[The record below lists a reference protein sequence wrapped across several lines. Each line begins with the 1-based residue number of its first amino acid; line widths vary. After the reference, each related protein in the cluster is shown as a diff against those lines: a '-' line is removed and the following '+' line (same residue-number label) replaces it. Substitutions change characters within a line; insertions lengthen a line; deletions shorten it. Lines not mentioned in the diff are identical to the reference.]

1 MDAPPHAAEGLLPD
15 RPRLA
20 DHVLARLH
28 RVGEETFVVLFDQR
42 RGVSFQLGMR
52 EWVLLSLADGT
63 RDLEGIRLA
72 GAREGANAAPA
83 AIASFLG
90 RLHAEEMLA
99 AGSEPEGRA
108 APASPAE
115 RPVDALAGY
124 RFACDGRGVCCRQ
137 YATVVFSQLEA
148 TRARALLPTVE
159 RGGDRHEW
167 AFTPRHGSIA
177 IPACAVKHVDG
188 ACAYLD
194 DAGLCRIHAMGGAHA
209 KPFGCNL
216 FPARFVDD
224 GEAVRV
230 SALVECACVL
240 RSAGQTAGDGLVP
253 GEARSRGELAR
264 EVFVEVLPATI
275 ALTDAHA
282 VPRDALVAWS
292 RGALELTVADV
303 VAWLWT
309 TADALDRDGAL
320 PSPAA
325 RCEPVDA
332 AAMLPWLR
340 ALRAVLGRVTVEA
353 RAWRGPGD
361 VALNALEVMG
371 DAIAALC
378 DDALLG
384 PMLDAGPPQPE
395 AEAFF
400 LRATAHAH
408 QWVAERPLAVQL
420 RNLAMRLTVARA
432 LRRFHGAGML
442 TGEAFE
448 EPVAIVEAM
457 CRGYGVHADARA

>member
-1 MDAPPHAAEGLLPD
+1 MDAPSLSLAPPLPG

-28 RVGEETFVVLFDQR
+28 RVGDETFVVLFDQQ
-42 RGVSFQLGMR
+42 RGVSFQVGMR

-72 GAREGANAAPA
+72 AAREGA
-83 AIASFLG
+83 IASSAVIAAFLA
-90 RLHAEEMLA
+90 RLHVEAMLA
-99 AGSEPEGRA
+99 GGAEPDGRA
-108 APASPAE
+108 SVASPDA
-115 RPVDALAGY
+115 RPIDALAGY

-148 TRARALLPTVE
+148 TRARALLPLVE

-194 DAGLCRIHAMGGAHA
+194 EAGLCRIHAAGGALA

-240 RSAGQTAGDGLVP
+240 RSAGQPTGDGLVP
-253 GEARSRGELAR
+253 GDARTRGELPR

-275 ALTDAHA
+275 ALTDTREVGREAI
-282 VPRDALVAWS
+282 VAWS
-292 RGALELTVADV
+292 RAVLEGTFADG
-303 VAWLWT
+303 VAWLWA
-309 TADALDRDGAL
+309 TADAMERDGAL
-320 PSPAA
+320 PSPAV
-325 RCEPVDA
+325 RCEHIDA
-332 AAMLPWLR
+332 TAVLPWLR
-340 ALRAVLGRVTVEA
+340 SLRAVLARVTAEA

-378 DDALLG
+378 DDGLLA
-384 PMLDAGPPQPE
+384 PMLAAGPVQSE
-395 AEAFF
+395 AEAFY
-400 LRATAHAH
+400 LRANAHAH

-432 LRRFHGAGML
+432 LRRFHGAGLL

-448 EPVAIVEAM
+448 EPVALVEAM
-457 CRGYGVHADARA
+457 CRGYGVHADASA